1 MCVAGCCCVLLWEVC
16 GAVQCVLGV
25 RLGWVKA
32 CAVRG
37 RARGCWAGGHV
48 LPVLP
53 VVLPV
58 CECSVS
64 VLVCVVLCVLL
75 CSVVLCCALLCSG
88 VCFVALLCVVVP

>member
-1 MCVAGCCCVLLWEVC
+1 MLWEVC

-58 CECSVS
+58 C
-64 VLVCVVLCVLL
+64 
-75 CSVVLCCALLCSG
+75 
-88 VCFVALLCVVVP
+88 